1 MLRLAEYID
10 PTPSPV
16 WRLAQQCGVTAAVG
30 GLPFKALNAGE
41 RLCDLAPLTRMKQR
55 YEDAG
60 FTLEVIEARP
70 PLNKAKRRRHPPF
83 AEIGHRCHRFRRPA
97 CGPR

>member
-10 PTPSPV
+10 PTPNPV

-30 GLPFKALNAGE
+30 GLPFKTLNANE

-55 YEDAG
+55 YEEGG
-60 FTLEVIEARP
+60 FSLDVIEARP
-70 PLNKAKRRRHPPF
+70 PLN
-83 AEIGHRCHRFRRPA
+83 
-97 CGPR
+97 

>member
-30 GLPFKALNAGE
+30 GAAAGPVLSPGVKPATW
-41 RLCDLAPLTRMKQR
+41 R
-55 YEDAG
+55 
-60 FTLEVIEARP
+60 VIRIMEETI
-70 PLNKAKRRRHPPF
+70 NN
-83 AEIGHRCHRFRRPA
+83 RFVMN
-97 CGPR
+97 G